1 MAEQAPIQK
10 PRIGDLLVQQGA
22 ITDTQL
28 REALAQQKVT
38 GLRLGRV
45 LTDLGFI
52 GEHEFMVFLSQ
63 QLSISYVD
71 LVHYTFNTEQVRRL
85 PETMARR
92 FRVIVLEDQGDTVLV
107 GMVDPMDIFAVDE
120 LARVL
125 KQSVRQAVVRET
137 ELLSTLDV
145 IYRRTEDI
153 ALFAEELD
161 EQLGD
166 ATSLFDASQLG
177 SVEAEDAPVVKLLAS
192 IFEDAVQI
200 KASDIHI
207 EPDEHLLRIRQRVDG
222 VLQEQL
228 MKETRV
234 AAALVLRLKL
244 LSGLNISEKRMPQD
258 GRFNVTV
265 KGRVI
270 DVRLSTMPLQ
280 HGEAVV
286 MRLLDQS
293 NHLTDLKRVGM
304 PDSMRTRFER
314 LIHKPHGLILV
325 TGPTGSG
332 KTTTLYGAL
341 QALNTP
347 QRKIITAEDPV
358 EYRVPRVNQ
367 VQIQNKIGL
376 DFATVLRVAL
386 RQDPDVMLIGEI
398 RDVETAGIALR
409 AAMTGHMVLSTLHT
423 GDALSTA
430 TRLVDMGVES
440 FLVAASL
447 KCVLAQR
454 LIRMNCENCVKEYQP
469 DPAELVWVL
478 GARHGES
485 AENHTYKRG
494 SGCSRCN
501 NTGYLGRMGIF
512 ELLEIDAPM
521 SVALRHGDIELL
533 HKLADDSVGYTRL
546 FNSAL
551 ALARDGV
558 TTLAEVARVAEIDD
572 GDLDPLTT
580 RRVVHDETGPL
591 AL

>member
-1 MAEQAPIQK
+1 MTEQAPIQK
-10 PRIGDLLVQQGA
+10 LRIGDL
-22 ITDTQL
+22 
-28 REALAQQKVT
+28 LAQQKVT

-454 LIRMNCENCVKEYQP
+454 LIRMNCENCVEEYQP

-478 GARHGES
+478 GARHGDS